1 MLGEELTIIKLNTTE
16 IRSSLWLKGRKEA
29 VTPASIRVMKEHS
42 GTLRQRA
49 KGFECSSKERGSH

>member
-42 GTLRQRA
+42 GTEVAIRA
-49 KGFECSSKERGSH
+49 LWQEYRHGRS